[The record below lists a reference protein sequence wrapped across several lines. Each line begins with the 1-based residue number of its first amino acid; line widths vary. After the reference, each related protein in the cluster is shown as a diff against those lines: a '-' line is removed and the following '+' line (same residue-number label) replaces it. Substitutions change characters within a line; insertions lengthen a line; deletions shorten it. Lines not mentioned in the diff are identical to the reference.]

1 MAMTSAAPAP
11 IGPMARVLMVEDDPS
26 CAQGVSAALH
36 HEGYDVRVLPSAEDF
51 SETLLSYRP
60 DIVLLDV
67 YLPGSVDGFEL
78 GVTTRAEAGVPV
90 VFVTAAD
97 DLRERL
103 KGFEVGADDFI
114 VKPFALAEL
123 LSRIRAVLRRSGRLV
138 SSTWELRD
146 LVVDESSRVA
156 LRAGQVLDLSR
167 TEFELLLTLVKAP
180 GRVFTKP
187 QLLAQVWGF
196 DAFDPNLVEVYVSSL
211 RRKLET
217 HGPRLL
223 FTERGKGYVMRG

>member
-1 MAMTSAAPAP
+1 MSSVAAETMA
-11 IGPMARVLMVEDDPS
+11 GPSARVLLVEDDPS
-26 CAQGVSAALH
+26 CAQGVAAALQ
-36 HEGYDVRVLPSAEDF
+36 HEGYDVRVLPGAEEFAD
-51 SETLLSYRP
+51 TLQAYRP

-67 YLPGSVDGFEL
+67 YLPGDRDGFDL
-78 GVTTRAEAGVPV
+78 GITTRAEAGVPV
-90 VFVTAAD
+90 VFLTAAD

-103 KGFEVGADDFI
+103 RGFEVGADDFI

-156 LRAGQVLDLSR
+156 VRAGNVLDVSR
-167 TEFELLLTLVKAP
+167 TEFELLLTLIKAP
-180 GRVFTKP
+180 GKVFTKP

-211 RRKLET
+211 RRKLEA

>member
-1 MAMTSAAPAP
+1 MP
-11 IGPMARVLMVEDDPS
+11 RVLLVEDDPS
-26 CAQGVSAALH
+26 CAQGVAAALE
-36 HEGYDVRVLPSAEDF
+36 HEGYDVRVLPGAEEFSA
-51 SETLLSYRP
+51 TLQVYRP

-67 YLPGSVDGFEL
+67 YLPGAVDGFEL

-97 DLRERL
+97 DLHERL

-123 LSRIRAVLRRSGRLV
+123 LSRVRAVLRRSGRLV
-138 SSTWELRD
+138 SSAWELRD
-146 LVVDESSRVA
+146 LVVDESSRVTV
-156 LRAGQVLDLSR
+156 RAGQVIDLSR

-180 GRVFTKP
+180 GRLFTKS

-211 RRKLET
+211 RRKLEA

-223 FTERGKGYVMRG
+223 FTERGKGYVLRG